1 MLIAIE
7 ASFEMCVSRSWERG
21 VSNAMKNQQGRV
33 QRQGQI
39 YRFSLDGTD
48 YAAFIWQFGTQFR
61 GRIEGNPQ
69 VPEYTGR
76 TAIAVRNALQHWLV
90 ARITSKQQADSR

>member
-1 MLIAIE
+1 M
-7 ASFEMCVSRSWERG
+7 ERFDITHPLLVKRG
-21 VSNAMKNQQGRV
+21 INMMKNKRTRV

-39 YRFSLDGTD
+39 YRFSVKGTD
-48 YAAFIWQFGTQFR
+48 YAAFIWQLGVQFR

-76 TAIAVRNALQHWLV
+76 TALVVRDALQQWLV
-90 ARITSKQQADSR
+90 ARSTA